1 MAVNRRPGVDAD
13 IVQANTVRGFDSPQ
27 AAVSAG
33 DLILSTGKN
42 AQTLS
47 VSEIVVWN
55 RTDAIH
61 PILVLA
67 SGSDL
72 NTSRRVEVHT
82 GDLTD
87 PDGTVTAP
95 IGSLY
100 VSTTSPALY
109 QNQNGATTWFKI
121 SDDKG
126 GENLAE
132 TLAIGNTSGG
142 NDIIMSSTDAIRG
155 TDSAVGSGE
164 DLKLFGGSA
173 TGAVGDGGDL
183 ILQSG
188 SALGGVSGAISISSA
203 APSPTYNSGI
213 VSLYTADASSGGG
226 SSGDLAISTGAAGAA
241 GVAGYGGMISLF
253 GGETLTTGATAA
265 RGGSVFVR
273 AGKSQPDS
281 EGGTVWVWAGDSA
294 VAASVPVVLPPTAG
308 QGGTLNLKGG
318 NSSKAKTGG
327 WINLLAG
334 TGGSGGGAGG
344 SIQLTPGSGG
354 GGAAAGEIIG
364 NGVFRSTNL
373 KRDDGDPNA
382 LGIAG
387 DEGAIFQRTTGG
399 QGELW
404 LNTNGAQTGWQRLAF
419 ASDFISVFTKIQ
431 NGQIS
436 PVLDQLVATLEGNFS
451 DTGVYEGV
459 SSYSNFV
466 AGFAPSITRE
476 ADEYGP
482 YATFRPNGDQNDVA
496 IEVSANTTGIRVQ
509 QRFVAVFKVTNT
521 ENTNA
526 FRAVIGLSTSSAS
539 NAINSDSPAG
549 EHMFLQKAS
558 GANVWRLFTSGSG
571 GPNPI
576 SLNAAAGNITSSQNV
591 PRYVIYDTTV
601 VDQLTITIL
610 DEDFAV
616 LDQVVITDPTLF
628 PTNTSNLY
636 PVVAIRQTGGTFTR
650 LKLWVAN
657 VIVEADKLF
666 EAAGA
671 ETPKPTLEQVLLA
684 GNETG
689 ITSIVV
695 SEGSFIQG
703 ETDGGVGQ
711 GSDLFLT
718 SGNTLIAGNHTGA
731 TTLQTANHS
740 VLNGTGNTGS
750 VLVQSG
756 EQQGLNATGG
766 TGNVGISSGNLTLAT
781 HTGDSGD
788 LTLCTGDHAGVAG
801 TTGIINICTGSH
813 TGSGGIEGSIF
824 LKCGNGVA
832 SNAVPGSI
840 QILSGSTSLNGVAGG
855 TVTIRSGASGS
866 IGSTGDFFIQTPNVQ
881 LEGNGGG
888 ITIASGDGGT
898 NDGQGGYIT
907 LESGDGISA
916 GPNAKGGNIA
926 ISGGNGTIQGGF
938 ITLTA
943 GDSSTLDGASVVL
956 TAGDQLGGGQG
967 GNIVLTP
974 GTGGVDGAVIVNGK
988 LTVTG
993 LIDPT
998 GLVLT
1003 GVPAV
1008 PYSPPVGE
1016 GVLWIDDTDS
1026 DKLKYTNSGGTLIVG
1041 SGGATALND
1050 LTDVTIAGPAVGE
1063 VLTYN
1068 GALWVNLPGG
1078 GGAPLVTVLALG
1090 NVTGANDLIVST
1102 GQSIQGETDLILSEG
1117 PNPTDR
1123 VIISGL
1129 KYPVADGNPGD
1140 VLTTDGAGNLTFAP
1154 GGAGAGNFAEVFTQ
1168 MQWGSV
1174 SPPPDA
1180 GGSYDLNGSGILHD
1194 TSDTSPGGAF
1204 RAVDADG
1211 LYHQGTGVA
1220 GAAETGFITTTEPTR
1235 IDAQFFFAAKFRITG
1250 NTNVRVF
1257 VGFTTG
1263 TRNDMATSD
1272 APATAV
1278 GGYLG
1283 VGFSTVLAETNWH
1296 FIHNSGG
1303 GAGTRVDSG
1312 IAVDTAV
1319 HYVTLDA
1326 RVPGQIEAT
1335 IYDNDF
1341 VVLATTSIVANV
1353 PAPSTSMDVIEV
1365 LYSTVAPDLSLATY
1379 NVSLVN
1385 RADLLDGIGGGGT
1398 QNLAQVLLVGNESG
1412 GTPIVGTTNAGGVGG
1427 NLELFGGESTG
1438 GGGAG
1443 GEARLYGGT
1452 PDPLGNGNSGTV
1464 RILTPAGAGTGAGG
1478 SIYLLGGAG
1487 GPSGGDGSTIS
1498 IYPGDGTGAGLGG
1511 ALVLRTGS
1519 GAAGGGDPGD
1529 FAITLGSG
1537 FGGNVIGGDGSLTAG
1552 NGFGTGNGGSWTITG
1567 GTGGAGG
1574 GDGGSI
1580 TFTPGAGAG
1589 GGVAGT
1595 VSVLGDLYVSGKL
1608 TVDGLIDPP
1617 GLLMSSSVAVP
1628 FTPVGTEGGI
1638 WVNSLGELV
1647 YTNING
1653 DLNLSTAIGGGLG
1666 FLDGFLIAGYGF
1678 LSPGSNLGSP
1688 TSSGVFGQSSTSVQV
1703 AGATATYDSDV
1714 EGPVLR
1720 LSTAAAP
1727 TSESWVGTQDK
1738 QIWRDQKF
1746 KSVFKFQVT
1755 SPAHTDERIFV
1766 GYTNDG
1772 STQLSSDSPIGL
1784 EYIGLQE
1791 TLAGTNLEFVARGSG
1806 GAMTP
1811 VFAAVTDTSVWYLSI
1826 DFSNATQVT
1835 FQLIA
1840 SDGQTVVTEHIEPI
1854 STLVPSASSYL
1865 QPFVGVRTDAGA
1877 VRDMDFYFTSVIT
1890 RADIVDAV
1898 TGGGGGGG
1906 IQDLTAVLLVGNDT
1920 GGTPIKGTDATV
1932 GGNLDLNGG
1941 SSTGGGNGGRVNIL
1955 SGSGDAGFSSGS
1967 VNLTTAAGDT
1977 AGGITITVG
1986 VSSATGG
1993 SDITVQSGETSAVA
2007 QTGGNLYLRAGNSVD
2022 GLSGSALLSS
2032 GVASA
2037 GSTGDVLVLTQNAG
2051 TNGSAGNVSV
2061 AAGAG
2066 DGTGAGGNVQ
2076 LQAGAGGAGVAT
2088 DGGIT
2093 ILAGSASAPVATDGN
2108 VQIVSSPDTN
2118 AEGALVQ
2125 VERGTS
2131 TDSGYVYLKGG
2142 SGLGGGAN
2150 GGNIILQSGA
2160 ANGAG
2165 TNGSVFLLGSGLTP
2179 PIAADGSIYLESQ
2192 PDAGGKGSSLHLAR
2206 GQAAQGGDATLV
2218 SGNAEAATN
2227 NPGGAL
2233 TLAAGSG
2240 DGVGLGGAVSI
2251 SGGAATT
2258 NTGGSLSLSGGDT
2271 AAASQTG
2278 GGVVIRGGEGIST
2291 SRGGNSTL
2299 RGGNIGSFTPLV
2311 VGSSNGQGGHAFV
2324 LGGASD
2330 GTASGGRV
2338 YILGGES
2345 GASGVLGGQISIAGG
2360 AGRTGSNATGGS
2372 LYLSGGPGGDAGAPG
2387 GDIQLQGGNAGG
2399 VGLINGGSIY
2409 LTPGTGGNPATPG
2422 RIYFQGWLEGNAS
2435 GYKWGTYTIPG
2446 SGTGPFTITFLSP
2459 FATTPRAV
2467 LITVESSGA
2476 VVGRETVVV
2485 LGSITTADFRVVS
2498 SSNLLAGDK
2507 IHWEVKL

>member
-27 AAVSAG
+27 AAVPAG

-42 AQTLS
+42 AQTLA

-82 GDLTD
+82 GDLND

-100 VSTTSPALY
+100 VSTTTPALF

-132 TLAIGNTSGG
+132 TLAIGNISGG

-155 TDSAVGSGE
+155 TASAVGDGE

-173 TGAVGDGGDL
+173 TGAVGDGGDI

-188 SALGGVSGAISISSA
+188 SSLNGVSGAISISSA
-203 APSPTYNSGI
+203 APSPTFNSGV
-213 VSLYTADASSGGG
+213 VSLFTADASAGGG
-226 SSGDLAISTGAAGAA
+226 SSGDLAISTGQAGAA
-241 GVAGYGGMISLF
+241 GVAGYGGLISIF
-253 GGETLTTGATAA
+253 GGETLTTGATPA

-294 VAASVPVVLPPTAG
+294 VAATIPFVLPPTAG
-308 QGGTLNLKGG
+308 QGGTLNFKGG
-318 NSSKAKTGG
+318 NSSKARPGG

-354 GGAAAGEIIG
+354 GGAAKGEIIG
-364 NGVFRSTNL
+364 NGVIRTDNL
-373 KRDDGDPNA
+373 KRDDGNPNT
-382 LGIAG
+382 LGVAG

-404 LNTNGAQTGWQRLAF
+404 LNTNGAQTGWQKIAF

-431 NGQIS
+431 NGQIA

-459 SSYSNFV
+459 SSYANFV
-466 AGFAPSITRE
+466 AGFAPSISRE

-482 YATFRPNGDQNDVA
+482 HATFRPNGTQNDVA
-496 IEVSANTTGIRVQ
+496 IEVSANAAGIRVQ

-526 FRAVIGLSTSSAS
+526 FRAAIGLSTSSAS

-591 PRYVIYDTTV
+591 PRYVIFDTTV
-601 VDQLTITIL
+601 TDQLTITIL

-616 LDQVVITDPTLF
+616 LDQKVVTDPTLF

-636 PVVAIRQTGGTFTR
+636 PIVAIRQTGGVFTR
-650 LKLWVAN
+650 LKFWVAN
-657 VIVEADKLF
+657 VVVEADKLF

-689 ITSIVV
+689 VTSIVV

-711 GSDLFLT
+711 GSDLYLT
-718 SGNTLIAGNHTGA
+718 SGNTLIFNNNTGSA
-731 TTLQTANHS
+731 TLQTANHS

-750 VLVQSG
+750 VFVGSG
-756 EQQGLNATGG
+756 EQQGLNGTGG
-766 TGNVGISSGNLTLAT
+766 TGNVEVASGDLTLAT
-781 HTGDSGD
+781 HSGDSGD

-801 TTGIINICTGSH
+801 TTGVINICTGSH

-840 QILSGSTSLNGVAGG
+840 QILSGSTALNGVTGG

-866 IGSTGDFFIQTPNVQ
+866 IGNTGDFTVATPNVQ
-881 LEGNGGG
+881 LDGNAGG

-898 NDGQGGYIT
+898 NEGQGGYIT
-907 LESGDGISA
+907 IESGDGISA
-916 GPNAKGGNIA
+916 GPNARGGNIA
-926 ISGGNGTIQGGF
+926 ITGGNGTIQGGF
-938 ITLTA
+938 VSIFA

-974 GTGGVDGAVIVNGK
+974 GTGGTDGAVIVNGK

-1003 GVPAV
+1003 AVSAV
-1008 PYSPPVGE
+1008 PYVPPVGE
-1016 GVLWIDDTDS
+1016 GVLWVDDTDS

-1050 LTDVTIAGPAVGE
+1050 LTDVTIAGPGVGE

-1078 GGAPLVTVLALG
+1078 GGAPLVTVLSLG
-1090 NVTGANDLIVST
+1090 NVTGANDLIVTT
-1102 GQSIQGETDLILSEG
+1102 GQEIRGETDLTLSEG

-1154 GGAGAGNFAEVFTQ
+1154 GGAGAGNFAEIFTQ
-1168 MQWGSV
+1168 MQWGTV
-1174 SPPPDA
+1174 SPPPDS
-1180 GGSYDLNGSGILHD
+1180 GGVYDLNGSGILHD

-1235 IDAQFFFAAKFRITG
+1235 IDAQFYLAAKFRFTG
-1250 NTNVRVF
+1250 ITNVRVF
-1257 VGFTTG
+1257 VGLTTG

-1272 APATAV
+1272 APATAA
-1278 GGYLG
+1278 GGYIG

-1312 IAVDTAV
+1312 IAVDTTT

-1341 VVLATTSIVANV
+1341 VVLATTLIVANV

-1365 LYSTVAPDLSLATY
+1365 LYSTVAPDLDLATY
-1379 NVSLVN
+1379 SVSLVN

-1398 QNLAQVLLVGNESG
+1398 QNLAQVLLEGNESG
-1412 GTPIVGTTNAGGVGG
+1412 GTPIAGDTNAGGVGG

-1443 GEARLYGGT
+1443 GEARLYGGI
-1452 PDPLGNGNSGTV
+1452 PDPLGNANSGAV
-1464 RILTPAGAGTGAGG
+1464 RILTPAGAGTGSGG

-1498 IYPGDGTGAGLGG
+1498 IYAGDGTGSGLGG
-1511 ALVLRTGS
+1511 SLGLRTGS

-1529 FAITLGSG
+1529 LTITLGSG
-1537 FGGNVIGGDGSLTAG
+1537 FGGNVIGGQGSFTAG
-1552 NGFGTGNGGSWTITG
+1552 NGFGTGNGGSWSMTG

-1580 TFTPGAGAG
+1580 TFTPGSGAG
-1589 GGVAGT
+1589 GGVDGT
-1595 VSVLGDLYVSGKL
+1595 VSVVGDLYVSGKL
-1608 TVDGLIDPP
+1608 TVVGLIDPP

-1638 WVNSLGELV
+1638 WVNSLGELI

-1678 LSPGSNLGSP
+1678 LSPGSTVGSP
-1688 TSSGVFGQSSTSVQV
+1688 TSSGVFGQSALQNSV
-1703 AGATATYDSDV
+1703 AGATATYDSDL
-1714 EGPVLR
+1714 EGPLLA

-1727 TSESWVGTQDK
+1727 TSEIWVSTFDR
-1738 QIWRDQKF
+1738 QIWRGQKF

-1755 SPAHTDERIFV
+1755 SPVHTDERIFV
-1766 GYTNDG
+1766 GYTNDAFSQLG
-1772 STQLSSDSPIGL
+1772 SDDPIGL
-1784 EYIGLQE
+1784 EYVGLRE
-1791 TLAGTNLEFVARGSG
+1791 TLAGSNLEFVARGSG

-1826 DFSNATQVT
+1826 DFSDAAQVT

-1840 SDGQTVVTEHIEPI
+1840 SDGQTVVTEHIEPM
-1854 STLVPSASSYL
+1854 STLVPSSTSYL
-1865 QPFVGVRTDAGA
+1865 QPFVGVHTDVGA
-1877 VRDMDFYFTSVIT
+1877 VRDMDFYFATVIT

-1898 TGGGGGGG
+1898 AGGGGGGS

-1920 GGTPIKGTDATV
+1920 GGTPIKGTDAAV
-1932 GGNLDLNGG
+1932 GGNLELYGG
-1941 SSTGGGNGGRVNIL
+1941 DSTGGGNGGRVFIR
-1955 SGSGDAGFSSGS
+1955 SGSGDAGFLSGS
-1967 VNLTTAAGDT
+1967 VNIDTATGDT
-1977 AGGITITVG
+1977 AGDVNITTGISTIN
-1986 VSSATGG
+1986 GG
-1993 SDITVQSGETSAVA
+1993 ASISITAGETSAA
-2007 QTGGNLYLRAGNSVD
+2007 GQLGGNLLLRAGNSVD
-2022 GLSGSALLSS
+2022 GTSGNAFLSS
-2032 GVASA
+2032 GFASA
-2037 GSTGDVLVLTQNAG
+2037 GDSGDVLLQTQNATAG
-2051 TNGSAGNVSV
+2051 GSAGDISLT
-2061 AAGAG
+2061 AG
-2066 DGTGAGGNVQ
+2066 DGDGAGTGGN
-2076 LQAGAGGAGVAT
+2076 LNFTAGSGGGGAISDGGVSILGGGAVPPAPVDGNIQVVASPDANANGAVLLVDRGSST
-2088 DGGIT
+2088 DGGR
-2093 ILAGSASAPVATDGN
+2093 
-2108 VQIVSSPDTN
+2108 IVLSS
-2118 AEGALVQ
+2118 
-2125 VERGTS
+2125 
-2131 TDSGYVYLKGG
+2131 G

-2150 GGNIILQSGA
+2150 GGNITLQTSA
-2160 ANGAG
+2160 AAGAG
-2165 TNGSVFLLGSGLTP
+2165 INGSVFILGDGATP
-2179 PIAADGSIYLESQ
+2179 PGTADGSIYLESFY
-2192 PDAGGKGSSLHLAR
+2192 DAGGFGSSIHLDR
-2206 GQAAQGGDATLV
+2206 GTAAKGGSVTVAA
-2218 SGNAEAATN
+2218 GNAEAATN
-2227 NPGGAL
+2227 NPGGDL
-2233 TLAAGSG
+2233 TFSAGAG
-2240 DGVGLGGAVSI
+2240 DGIGLGGDVTI
-2251 SGGAATT
+2251 SGGVATT
-2258 NTGGSLSLSGGDT
+2258 NTGGGVTISGGDT
-2271 AAASQTG
+2271 SAAAQKG
-2278 GGVVIRGGEGIST
+2278 GAVVINGGEGIATSQGGST
-2291 SRGGNSTL
+2291 YL

-2311 VGSSNGQGGHAFV
+2311 VGSSNGQGGHTFV

-2330 GTASGGRV
+2330 GTASGGRIYV
-2338 YILGGES
+2338 LGGES
-2345 GASGVLGGQISIAGG
+2345 GVSGAFGGQVSIAGG
-2360 AGRTGSNATGGS
+2360 GGRTGSNATGGT
-2372 LYLSGGPGGDAGAPG
+2372 LYLSGGAGGDAGAPG
-2387 GDIQLQGGNAGG
+2387 GDVQVQGGNAGG

-2422 RIYFQGWLEGNAS
+2422 KIFFNGWIERNAV
-2435 GYKWGTYTIPG
+2435 GFKWGTYTVAGAASSFI
-2446 SGTGPFTITFLSP
+2446 ITFSSP
-2459 FATTPRAV
+2459 FATTPRGIQ
-2467 LITVESSGA
+2467 ITVEAASA
-2476 VVGRETVVV
+2476 VAGRAVVVV
-2485 LGSITTADFRVVS
+2485 LGSITTAQFQVAS
-2498 SSNLLAGDK
+2498 SSNLLVGDK